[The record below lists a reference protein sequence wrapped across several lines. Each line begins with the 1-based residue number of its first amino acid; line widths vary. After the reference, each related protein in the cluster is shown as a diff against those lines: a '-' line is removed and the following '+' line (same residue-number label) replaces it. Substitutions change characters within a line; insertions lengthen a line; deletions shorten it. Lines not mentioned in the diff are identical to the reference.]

1 MIGRF
6 DFRAGAKGPGVWTR
20 AMLAVA
26 TLLMAAPASAATWIV
41 DRDASHLTFSGT
53 QTGARFEGRFG
64 SWDATIE
71 FDPASP
77 EKGKIVAVI
86 DVASARTGDAQRDTA
101 IPQAEWFDA
110 GAFPQAR
117 FETASIRAKG
127 GNSYEAVGTLTLR
140 GISRDVVLPFT
151 LDIQDGVA
159 KAQGKLDLIRTDFGI
174 GQGPWASGQWVG
186 LDVGVS
192 VDLVARR
199 AD

>member
-53 QTGARFEGRFG
+53 QTGARFEGRF
-64 SWDATIE
+64 
-71 FDPASP
+71 ASP